1 MNKIYDFQTLNEFIT
16 NPFGNANYGKQTEY
30 EREFKRIEKKMV
42 IAAYCQVDDN
52 YMIHIKI
59 PSTSKQGQMYDV
71 VILFFTD
78 DNSVKRELTVKNY
91 YIKFFSNSPS
101 FIYKYAALYNKHGFL
116 IDMLYDKLDKGYIDK
131 LPDKT
136 NSNHDMYYDK
146 SIYCA
151 CRLLQENSFSNLN
164 KVGVAFKHM
173 VKPEKFLAGIGSFEN
188 VKFGNELKDLD
199 KSINNELKKKKV
211 EKKNLRTSGKKLPTS
226 STVKSKQTI
235 THVTPSAKITKK
247 SRVAK
252 KIAGKTT
259 RRK

>member
-1 MNKIYDFQTLNEFIT
+1 MEKEYGFQTLNEFIL
-16 NPFGNANYGKQTEY
+16 NPFGNGKDDKRLSLEQEY
-30 EREFKRIEKKMV
+30 TKIKKQIRV
-42 IAAYCQVDDN
+42 IGYSQVDDDAL
-52 YMIHIKI
+52 IHIKI

-78 DNSVKRELTVKNY
+78 DNSVKKELTVKNY

-164 KVGVAFKHM
+164 KVGIAFKHM

-226 STVKSKQTI
+226 STVKSKQSI